1 MTKQS
6 EIREHLVEFFE
17 QTDFSKETPGQLADA
32 ILWVLNEDG
41 VVIKVESAK
50 PPIFFGKEITISS
63 KQLATIVEKVR
74 DTYDMAGYVAVEP
87 LIEVKENE
95 V

>member
-6 EIREHLVEFFE
+6 EIQEHLIELLE

-41 VVIKVESAK
+41 VVIKVERGLVDGFK
-50 PPIFFGKEITISS
+50 V
-63 KQLATIVEKVR
+63 VE
-74 DTYDMAGYVAVEP
+74 VEP